1 MGERLEDLDFGPY
14 EVDPD
19 SVRLL
24 PQVFCLTH
32 DVLLLDHV
40 DPDTD
45 KPVVV
50 GLSNPSDLNTI
61 DAISRVLRGR
71 RVLPVKIAGDKIQK
85 ALALAYGLDK
95 ITAKDEVRGD
105 PPQELAGEVML
116 GEVPD
121 DSRRRK
127 EKIEAVTNE
136 WDVDAPI
143 KRLVNDL
150 LVNALRRGAT
160 DIHIENFRYH
170 AATRIKIDGLLQQ
183 VNAGITKDNVNE
195 VIIRLKVMSRLDIA
209 ERRAPQD
216 GRILLTVEQGGKQ
229 QDVAFRLS
237 LIPGLDGEDAVLRVL
252 DKSMAPIDLELLG
265 FTSRDLETFKRLI
278 SNPHGMVLNSGPT
291 GSGKTTTLYASLKH
305 INNPTIKI
313 LSAEDPV
320 EYDLEGVC
328 QKQISGKLG
337 FADLA
342 RAFLRHDPDVLLI
355 GEIRDVETADV
366 ATKASQT
373 GHLVLS
379 TVHTNDAVHAVPR
392 LVSLGLTHEEIAQ
405 VLLGVLSQRLVRR
418 VCRGCGEPY
427 LPDRKLREPF
437 GEAIK
442 GFEFMRGTGCRR
454 CSNTGFRGRI
464 GLFELLVIDPDL
476 QLAIQNERPVNELND
491 LAVAHGM
498 RPLVWDGLLKVE
510 HKITTIEELHRV
522 IPLRQIIANT
532 QYARPADNE

>member
-1 MGERLEDLDFGPY
+1 
-14 EVDPD
+14 
-19 SVRLL
+19 
-24 PQVFCLTH
+24 
-32 DVLLLDHV
+32 
-40 DPDTD
+40 
-45 KPVVV
+45 
-50 GLSNPSDLNTI
+50 
-61 DAISRVLRGR
+61 
-71 RVLPVKIAGDKIQK
+71 
-85 ALALAYGLDK
+85 
-95 ITAKDEVRGD
+95 
-105 PPQELAGEVML
+105 
-116 GEVPD
+116 
-121 DSRRRK
+121 
-127 EKIEAVTNE
+127 
-136 WDVDAPI
+136 
-143 KRLVNDL
+143 
-150 LVNALRRGAT
+150 
-160 DIHIENFRYH
+160 
-170 AATRIKIDGLLQQ
+170 

-278 SNPHGMVLNSGPT
+278 ANPHGMVLNSGPT
-291 GSGKTTTLYASLKH
+291 GSGKTTTLYASLKY

-313 LSAEDPV
+313 LSAEDPI

-328 QKQISGKLG
+328 QKQIHAKLG

-355 GEIRDVETADV
+355 GEIRDAETADV
-366 ATKASQT
+366 AAKASQT

-437 GEAIK
+437 GETIK
-442 GFEFMRGTGCRR
+442 GFEFVRGAGCKR
-454 CSNTGFRGRI
+454 CSNTGYRGRV
-464 GLFELLVIDPDL
+464 GLFELLVVDADL
-476 QLAIQNERPVNELND
+476 QLAIQHERPVNELND

-522 IPLRQIIANT
+522 IPLRQIVSNT
-532 QYARPADNE
+532 HYVRPADAE